1 MHVQVIKVLQ
11 DIFHDFILTHRYPL
25 INNEIPKS
33 KMMHFNN
40 ERHIFTLQ
48 LSVYCPFFVLS
59 LGKSFAQEIKTYPD
73 NE

>member
-1 MHVQVIKVLQ
+1 
-11 DIFHDFILTHRYPL
+11 
-25 INNEIPKS
+25 
-33 KMMHFNN
+33 MMHFNN

-59 LGKSFAQEIKTYPD
+59 LGKSFAQEMKTYPD